1 MNVLVN
7 WKTSLTVIIGAIAY
21 LVAIFGIEVSQEVQ
35 SAIVVVVLFCVG
47 LFAKDSG
54 TGDQARQK

>member
-1 MNVLVN
+1 MNLLVN

-21 LVAIFGIEVSQEVQ
+21 LVAIFGIQVSQEVQ
-35 SAIVVVVLFCVG
+35 SALVVTILFFVG

-54 TGDQARQK
+54 TGDQAPDR